1 MSVIKMLGRIIAPK
15 ALDAKKG
22 NCDQQKFDAELHDH
36 TFGITSDPL
45 MHFACA
51 FSGAYF

>member
-1 MSVIKMLGRIIAPK
+1 MSVIKMLGRITAPK
-15 ALDAKKG
+15 ALDVKKG
-22 NCDQQKFDAELHDH
+22 DYDQKKFEAELHDH

-51 FSGAYF
+51 FSGE